1 MGVEVLLFNSGSIL
15 NVGFCLLRGKESE
28 FSSRSVAMPSLDRTD
43 CAILRE
49 LQKNARTQ
57 NKTLADRVGI
67 AESTCLQRVRRLREQ
82 GVIDGYHAALRPEAL
97 GIGLQAMVSVQLES
111 HSRSIVESFRESMR
125 NRPEVVALYH
135 LGGRTDFLLHVAVR
149 DPEHLRDLI
158 LSAFTER
165 EAVKQVETSLVFER
179 EEMDEWPI
187 YPAARE

>member
-1 MGVEVLLFNSGSIL
+1 
-15 NVGFCLLRGKESE
+15 
-28 FSSRSVAMPSLDRTD
+28 MPSLDRTD

>member
-1 MGVEVLLFNSGSIL
+1 
-15 NVGFCLLRGKESE
+15 
-28 FSSRSVAMPSLDRTD
+28 MPSLDRTD

-49 LQKNARTQ
+49 LQKNARIQ
-57 NKTLADRVGI
+57 NKTLAERVGI
-67 AESTCLQRVRRLREQ
+67 AESTCLQRVRRLRQE
-82 GVIDGYHAALRPEAL
+82 GVVAGYHAAVAPAAL

-111 HSRSIVESFRESMR
+111 HSRSIVEEFREGVR

-149 DPEHLRDLI
+149 DSEHLRDLI

-179 EEMDEWPI
+179 EEMNEWPI

>member
-1 MGVEVLLFNSGSIL
+1 
-15 NVGFCLLRGKESE
+15 
-28 FSSRSVAMPSLDRTD
+28 MPTLDRTD

-49 LQKNARTQ
+49 LQKNARVQ
-57 NKTLADRVGI
+57 NKTLAERVGI
-67 AESTCLQRVRRLREQ
+67 AESTCLQRVRRLREE
-82 GVIDGYHAALRPEAL
+82 GVIEGHHAALNPEAL
-97 GIGLQAMVSVQLES
+97 GVGLQAMVSVQLTS
-111 HSRSIVESFRESMR
+111 HSPSTVDEFREGAR

-165 EAVKQVETSLVFER
+165 EAVQQVETALVFDR
-179 EEMDEWPI
+179 EERPEWPI